1 MNKMI
6 INSSVTMGQLQLH
19 LDTIANNMAN
29 SNTTGFKSRQVQFS
43 DLLFQQVKGLPY
55 AENENSR
62 ITPAGTRFGSG
73 ARISSTATNTA
84 AGTLQQTGRSL
95 DFALLSPESYFQ
107 IQVAGTGGQ
116 SVTEYTRDGAFY
128 LSPSPNNPA
137 ALVLVTS
144 DGDKVLGTNGP
155 ITIPGNY
162 KEITIGQNGRISVT
176 LTNGTTVNAGQLA
189 VSTITKPDLMLSVG
203 HHLRLP
209 DTIRAEQVMTDA
221 LGQEASVQQGALE
234 SSNVD
239 IASEMSELV
248 NAQRS
253 YQFNARTISMADQMM
268 GLINGIR

>member
-6 INSSVTMGQLQLH
+6 INSSVTMGQLQMQ

-29 SNTTGFKSRQVQFS
+29 SNTTGYKSRQVQFS

-62 ITPAGTRFGSG
+62 VTPEGTRFGSG
-73 ARISSTATNTA
+73 ARLSSTAMNMA
-84 AGTLQQTGRSL
+84 AGSLQQTGRSL
-95 DFALLSPESYFQ
+95 DFALTSPQSYFQ
-107 IQVAGTGGQ
+107 IQVSDDNGRN
-116 SVTEYTRDGAFY
+116 VTEYTRDGAFY
-128 LSPSPNNPA
+128 LSPSAGNPNE
-137 ALVLVTS
+137 LDLVTS
-144 DGDKVLGTNGP
+144 DGNKVLGTNGP
-155 ITIPGNY
+155 IKIPSGY
-162 KEITIGQNGRISVT
+162 KEISIGQNGAISVT

-189 VSTITKPDLMLSVG
+189 VVTINKPDLMLSVG

-209 DTIRAEQVMTDA
+209 ENIQAAQVMTA
-221 LGQEASVQQGALE
+221 AAGREAAVQQGVLE
-234 SSNVD
+234 ASNVD
-239 IASEMSELV
+239 IATEMSDLV